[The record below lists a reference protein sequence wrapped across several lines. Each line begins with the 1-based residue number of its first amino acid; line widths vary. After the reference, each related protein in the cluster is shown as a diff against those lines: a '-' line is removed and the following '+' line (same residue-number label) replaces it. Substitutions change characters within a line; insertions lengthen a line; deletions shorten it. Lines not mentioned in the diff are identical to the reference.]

1 MKRNFARNVQHLC
14 HGASG
19 DGPITIRQIWT
30 NRNHGPVTTQTHRKI
45 DAATA
50 LKHRMHSCKKNPY
63 VCFVD
68 RSNLYKFTLSSM
80 SENYSRNSFHD
91 TPTSDAYMSWL
102 FKTFTHLLAC
112 SQNVDLATCQH
123 DCFWNIHAN
132 LIFNFKTLDWS
143 FFLTKVE
150 TVFVQWFFPMN
161 IEKSKYWLC
170 RARINLIENW
180 HNFPCH

>member
-19 DGPITIRQIWT
+19 DGPITIHQIWT

-132 LIFNFKTLDWS
+132 LIYNFKTLDWS